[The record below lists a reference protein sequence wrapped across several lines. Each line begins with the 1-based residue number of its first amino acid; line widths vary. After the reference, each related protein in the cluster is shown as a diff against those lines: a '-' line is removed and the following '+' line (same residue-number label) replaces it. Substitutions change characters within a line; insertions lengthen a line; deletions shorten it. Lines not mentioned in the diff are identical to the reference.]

1 MKNFLAHIR
10 ATLTRKK
17 GWWEQTFLFWRV
29 LAGLRFSEEMIDL
42 INYKTQNKIKYST
55 MKTFLRRHLLQLSK
69 IFYSLAVK
77 NGERKNYRLE
87 KFFYYPSAFFLELKD
102 LV

>member
-1 MKNFLAHIR
+1 MKNFLAYIR
-10 ATLTRKK
+10 ATLTKKK
-17 GWWEQTFLFWRV
+17 GWWEQTFLFWRM
-29 LAGLRFSEEMIDL
+29 LAGLRFSEEMVDL

-55 MKTFLRRHLLQLSK
+55 MKTFLRLHILRLSK

-77 NGERKNYRLE
+77 NGERKNYKLE
-87 KFFYYPSAFFLELKD
+87 KFFYYPSSWLLELKD

>member
-10 ATLTRKK
+10 ATLTKKK
-17 GWWEQTFLFWRV
+17 GWWEQTFLFWRM
-29 LAGLRFSEEMIDL
+29 LSSLRYLEEMIDL
-42 INYKTQNKIKYST
+42 INYKTKNKIKYTT

-77 NGERKNYRLE
+77 NGERKNYKLE
-87 KFFYYPSAFFLELKD
+87 KIFYYPSAFLLELKD

>member
-10 ATLTRKK
+10 ATLTKKK
-17 GWWEQTFLFWRV
+17 GWWEQTFLFWRM
-29 LAGLRFSEEMIDL
+29 LAGLRFCEEMIDL
-42 INYKTQNKIKYST
+42 INYKTKNKIKYTT

-77 NGERKNYRLE
+77 NGERKNYKLE
-87 KFFYYPSAFFLELKD
+87 KIFYYPSAFLLELKD